1 MKGLFHGG
9 LAIRIGLELEAGD
22 LAIADAAGDNP
33 FEVAKVCRYV
43 KREAVRGYALR
54 DMNSNGGDLFF
65 ADTASGHG
73 PDTGELTDAL
83 GHHAEVAAGSDQSFF
98 EEANVVHGAEVWAF
112 FSGKIATQIEDGIPD
127 ELTWAVV
134 GNVSTAI
141 DLVQFH
147 PALCEQ
153 FVADQDVGAMR
164 IATERKHRRMFQQ
177 EQRVV
182 DKVLLPCSDD

>member
-22 LAIADAAGDNP
+22 LAIADAAGHDP

-43 KREAVRGYALR
+43 KRESVRGDALR

-65 ADTASGHG
+65 ADAASGHG
-73 PDTGELTDAL
+73 PEAGELTDAL
-83 GHHAEVAAGSDQSFF
+83 GRHAEVPAGSDQSFF
-98 EEANVVHGAEVWAF
+98 EQANVVHGAEVWAF

-153 FVADQDVGAMR
+153 FVAGQHVGAMR
-164 IATERKHRRMFQQ
+164 IATERQHRRMFHA
-177 EQRVV
+177 EECVV
-182 DKVLLPCSDD
+182 EKVLV